1 MKTWIKPQGVLVVGL
16 SAFLAACGG
25 GSSSST
31 PGASTAA
38 VQLTDAPG
46 DFSHVWVTVKKIAF
60 HSNANQVWSA
70 SDNTW
75 QTYTLPAPV
84 TVDLAALTNGQLQNV
99 FSSIQLPVGTYRQ
112 IRLFLDGPAMALD
125 GSAQAMQDSNG
136 NALQWNDQV
145 ERNEN
150 GRWVEYSLNVP
161 FAAAGLRLSGTFN
174 VLAGSNLNL
183 AIDVNL
189 NKSVVAYHH
198 GQNRGYILNP
208 WLTYFDMAQVGA
220 ITGSVNAAQLCALD
234 SQNQP
239 MPAANCA
246 YNIVVKAEALDS
258 NQHRYASLRSTVLR
272 PDGSFAL
279 YPLPVQDASGNVID
293 YHVLIRGRNMETMV
307 IKHVPVVAGTS
318 VQSSPTV
325 LPQLAL
331 TSSAG
336 EYMAQ
341 FASPLTPLTSGY
353 AVFMQTDPSESAPY
367 SVRYRATDPSTGTF
381 YDALPLENSGLL
393 TSVYSGGTS
402 APSFAAVT
410 PSEGNG
416 NYSIGVDDFGDY
428 LMDTSFTTVQAV
440 SNGASALFSFNAPQ
454 AGSHQAGALSGTLAI
469 TSQVA
474 SQYQHMMLYVA
485 DATHVLTSQDL
496 SSSLSSAAGSI
507 NYSVNGLSAGNPWD
521 VYYVYLRLWSSNN
534 PRGELITVPGLAN
547 LSQQTAATLNGT
559 IAQ

>member
-125 GSAQAMQDSNG
+125 GSAQALQDSNG

-189 NKSVVAYHH
+189 NKSVVA
-198 GQNRGYILNP
+198 
-208 WLTYFDMAQVGA
+208 
-220 ITGSVNAAQLCALD
+220 
-234 SQNQP
+234 
-239 MPAANCA
+239 
-246 YNIVVKAEALDS
+246 
-258 NQHRYASLRSTVLR
+258 
-272 PDGSFAL
+272 
-279 YPLPVQDASGNVID
+279 
-293 YHVLIRGRNMETMV
+293 
-307 IKHVPVVAGTS
+307 
-318 VQSSPTV
+318 
-325 LPQLAL
+325 
-331 TSSAG
+331 
-336 EYMAQ
+336 
-341 FASPLTPLTSGY
+341 
-353 AVFMQTDPSESAPY
+353 
-367 SVRYRATDPSTGTF
+367 
-381 YDALPLENSGLL
+381 
-393 TSVYSGGTS
+393 
-402 APSFAAVT
+402 
-410 PSEGNG
+410 
-416 NYSIGVDDFGDY
+416 
-428 LMDTSFTTVQAV
+428 
-440 SNGASALFSFNAPQ
+440 
-454 AGSHQAGALSGTLAI
+454 
-469 TSQVA
+469 
-474 SQYQHMMLYVA
+474 
-485 DATHVLTSQDL
+485 
-496 SSSLSSAAGSI
+496 
-507 NYSVNGLSAGNPWD
+507 
-521 VYYVYLRLWSSNN
+521 
-534 PRGELITVPGLAN
+534 
-547 LSQQTAATLNGT
+547 
-559 IAQ
+559 